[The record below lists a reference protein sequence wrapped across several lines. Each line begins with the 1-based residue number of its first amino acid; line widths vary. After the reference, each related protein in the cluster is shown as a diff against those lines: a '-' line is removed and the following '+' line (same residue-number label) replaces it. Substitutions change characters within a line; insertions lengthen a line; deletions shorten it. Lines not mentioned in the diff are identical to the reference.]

1 MGTREW
7 TAEETLELALL
18 LHSGLMHLAS
28 YDEDRARKE
37 NEVGFNARDTEFG
50 HRLAG
55 SDPHGWSPKMI
66 EIAFKMARTYS
77 RTQLRGLGIDWSRP
91 YVATEAATE
100 AWRKGSNPA
109 IARVVLGK
117 NSRGEEG
124 MVFEFTYSAAHVA
137 SLKAARAW
145 FMPERTT
152 RGAGAV
158 SAWWAA
164 LDNVAAQELAQS
176 EGWDMSNGLMLKIAG
191 AVSKALARAKTQ
203 AHQAPQDL
211 CFTGLEALRPF
222 QVEGAT
228 WLVRQGRAILG
239 DDMGTGKT
247 LQVLAAA
254 QAAGAWPLLVI
265 CPAVVKLNWAKEV
278 FKWLPGRSVSVLGV
292 KRASC
297 VLDGEARAIE
307 CGNMNADVV
316 VVNYDI
322 VGKLREALGAKAW
335 GAVVCDE
342 SHYLK
347 THNALRTKHV
357 TWLMTG
363 YDKDLKRRTKDAVPY
378 RWLLSGTPMLNR
390 PIELVSQLT
399 IIDRLQE
406 LGGFRG
412 FVSEY
417 CDAKHNGF
425 AWDYSG
431 AKNMAA
437 LGVAMKRIMLRRT
450 KAEVLPELPPKSRE
464 YLSVGLANE
473 AEYRRAEGAVAKW
486 IGECHAKDA
495 EFMEGLY
502 AKAAE
507 AGLEGEDY
515 DAFMAKGIEA
525 RERSATKRAERAEAL
540 VRFTALKRL
549 AAKGKLPAV
558 IEWVQDW
565 LESNE
570 GRKLVIFGHHV
581 ETVRELAAAFGSRAI
596 EGATSAQDRQA
607 AVDEFQTDPSVRVIV
622 ANIQAGGV
630 GITLTAASDVLFV
643 EQHWNPGTHDQA
655 EDRVNRLGQSRAC
668 VAYYMIAEG
677 TIDEEIASMI
687 EGKRAIVAEG
697 TGDEGALKTLSTWV
711 SGRGG
716 KA

>member
-1 MGTREW
+1 
-7 TAEETLELALL
+7 
-18 LHSGLMHLAS
+18 
-28 YDEDRARKE
+28 
-37 NEVGFNARDTEFG
+37 
-50 HRLAG
+50 
-55 SDPHGWSPKMI
+55 
-66 EIAFKMARTYS
+66 
-77 RTQLRGLGIDWSRP
+77 
-91 YVATEAATE
+91 
-100 AWRKGSNPA
+100 
-109 IARVVLGK
+109 
-117 NSRGEEG
+117 
-124 MVFEFTYSAAHVA
+124 
-137 SLKAARAW
+137 
-145 FMPERTT
+145 
-152 RGAGAV
+152 
-158 SAWWAA
+158 
-164 LDNVAAQELAQS
+164 
-176 EGWDMSNGLMLKIAG
+176 
-191 AVSKALARAKTQ
+191 
-203 AHQAPQDL
+203 
-211 CFTGLEALRPF
+211 
-222 QVEGAT
+222 
-228 WLVRQGRAILG
+228 
-239 DDMGTGKT
+239 
-247 LQVLAAA
+247 
-254 QAAGAWPLLVI
+254 
-265 CPAVVKLNWAKEV
+265 
-278 FKWLPGRSVSVLGV
+278 
-292 KRASC
+292 
-297 VLDGEARAIE
+297 
-307 CGNMNADVV
+307 
-316 VVNYDI
+316 
-322 VGKLREALGAKAW
+322 
-335 GAVVCDE
+335 
-342 SHYLK
+342 
-347 THNALRTKHV
+347 
-357 TWLMTG
+357 MTG

-406 LGGFRG
+406 LGGFKN
-412 FVSEY
+412 FVATY

-431 AKNMAA
+431 AKNMAG

-464 YLSVGLANE
+464 YLSVALANE

-486 IGECHAKDA
+486 IGECRAKDA

-502 AKAAE
+502 AQAAE
-507 AGLEGEDY
+507 AGLEGEGY
-515 DAFMAKGIEA
+515 EAFMAKAIEA

-565 LESNE
+565 LDSNE

-596 EGATSAQDRQA
+596 EGSTSAQDRQA
-607 AVDEFQTDPSVRVIV
+607 YVDEFQTDPSVRVIV

-697 TGDEGALKTLSTWV
+697 TGDEGALKTLGTWL
-711 SGRGG
+711 SARGG